1 MWGSHATCAA
11 SRPDRPDPS
20 LTLGMTA
27 DSASFLLRSGSVTEV
42 PPTTQPIGLPGAAIA
57 DGLLE
62 DEALLEVRNLR
73 TSFPGEEGLVHAVD
87 NVSFSVR
94 RGEAVA
100 LVGESGCGKSVTA
113 MSIMRL
119 VASPGRITA
128 GQIRF
133 KGKDLTKISEK
144 QMREIRGNDI
154 AMVFQEPM
162 TSLNPVFKIGAQVS
176 EAIRMHRK
184 VGRREAW
191 KQAGEML
198 ELVSIPDPHKRLDD
212 YPHQLSGGMRQRV
225 MIAMALSCDPELLI
239 ADEPTTALDV
249 TIQAQIMELL
259 AGLQKKLG
267 LAVLLI
273 THDLGV
279 VAESCERVVVM
290 YTGRVVEQA
299 PVETLFSSPA
309 HPYTRGLLKS
319 LPSVSGAVSS
329 TVQAAAIPQTEAEAH
344 SEYAPKPGR
353 LPTIRGMVPP
363 VYDLPPGCKF
373 NPRCPDVMDICL
385 GNEPARMLVAPGH
398 DARCY
403 LHGDEADPER
413 IEN

>member
-1 MWGSHATCAA
+1 M
-11 SRPDRPDPS
+11 
-20 LTLGMTA
+20 
-27 DSASFLLRSGSVTEV
+27 TEV
-42 PPTTQPIGLPGAAIA
+42 PSTTQPVGLPGAAIA
-57 DGLLE
+57 DGVFEE
-62 DEALLEVRNLR
+62 DALLEVRNLR
-73 TSFPGEEGLVHAVD
+73 TSFPSAEGLVHAVD
-87 NVSFSVR
+87 NVSFNVR

-133 KGKDLTKISEK
+133 KGKDLATISERD
-144 QMREIRGNDI
+144 MRDVRGNDI

-162 TSLNPVFKIGAQVS
+162 TSLNPVFKIGAQVA
-176 EAIRMHRK
+176 EAIRIHRK
-184 VGRREAW
+184 VSRKEAW
-191 KQAGEML
+191 KQAGDML

-259 AGLQKKLG
+259 SGLQKKLG

-279 VAESCERVVVM
+279 VAEFCERVIVM
-290 YTGRVVEQA
+290 YTGRVVEHA
-299 PVETLFSSPA
+299 PVRDLFGNPA
-309 HPYTRGLLKS
+309 HPYTRGLLRS
-319 LPSVSGAVSS
+319 LPGVARKEGDPEVRA
-329 TVQAAAIPQTEAEAH
+329 
-344 SEYAPKPGR
+344 GR
-353 LPTIRGMVPP
+353 LPTIAGMVPP
-363 VYDLPPGCKF
+363 IYALPSGCKF
-373 NPRCPDVMDICL
+373 NPRCPDVMPICL
-385 GNEPARMLVAPGH
+385 GNEPARMLVAPKH

-413 IEN
+413 LGDA

>member
-1 MWGSHATCAA
+1 
-11 SRPDRPDPS
+11 
-20 LTLGMTA
+20 
-27 DSASFLLRSGSVTEV
+27 VTEV
-42 PPTTQPIGLPGAAIA
+42 PPTTQPLGLPGAAIA
-57 DGLLE
+57 DGLFE
-62 DEALLEVRNLR
+62 DDALLQVRNLR
-73 TSFPGEEGLVHAVD
+73 TSFPSEDGLVHAVD

-94 RGEAVA
+94 RGEALA

-133 KGKDLTKISEK
+133 KGRDLTAISDRE
-144 QMREIRGNDI
+144 MRDVRGNDI

-162 TSLNPVFKIGAQVS
+162 TSLNPVFKIGSQVA
-176 EAIRMHRK
+176 EAIRLHRK
-184 VGRREAW
+184 VSKKEAW
-191 KQAGEML
+191 KQAGDML
-198 ELVSIPDPHKRLDD
+198 ELVSIPDPHKRLYD

-225 MIAMALSCDPELLI
+225 MIAMALSCDPELLV

-279 VAESCERVVVM
+279 VAEFCERVVVM

-299 PVETLFSSPA
+299 TVRDLFARPA

-319 LPSVSGAVSS
+319 LPTVAKAVDE
-329 TVQAAAIPQTEAEAH
+329 TAART
-344 SEYAPKPGR
+344 GR
-353 LPTIRGMVPP
+353 LPTISGMVPP
-363 VYDLPPGCKF
+363 IYALPPGCKF
-373 NPRCPDVMDICL
+373 NPRCPDVMPICL
-385 GNEPARMLVAPGH
+385 GNEPARMIVGPGH

>member
-1 MWGSHATCAA
+1 MPEA
-11 SRPDRPDPS
+11 RV
-20 LTLGMTA
+20 A
-27 DSASFLLRSGSVTEV
+27 DVDVNPA
-42 PPTTQPIGLPGAAIA
+42 
-57 DGLLE
+57 
-62 DEALLEVRNLR
+62 EALLAVKNLR
-73 TSFPGEEGLVHAVD
+73 TSFFTADGVVHAVD

-119 VASPGRITA
+119 VSPPGKITA
-128 GQIRF
+128 GEVRF
-133 KGKDLTKISEK
+133 KGRDLASLSER
-144 QMREIRGNDI
+144 QMRDVRGNDI

-162 TSLNPVFKIGAQVS
+162 TSLNPVFKIGAQVA
-176 EAIRMHRK
+176 EAIRVHRK
-184 VGRREAW
+184 VSKRDAW
-191 KQAGEML
+191 KQAGAML
-198 ELVSIPDPHKRLDD
+198 ELVAISDPIKRLDD

-259 AGLQKKLG
+259 AGLQKRLG

-279 VAESCERVVVM
+279 VAEFCERVIVM
-290 YTGRVVEQA
+290 YTGRIVEEA
-299 PVETLFSSPA
+299 PVRELFANPA

-319 LPSVSGAVSS
+319 LPSVTKAGKE
-329 TVQAAAIPQTEAEAH
+329 Q
-344 SEYAPKPGR
+344 R
-353 LPTIRGMVPP
+353 LPTIKGMVPSISA
-363 VYDLPPGCKF
+363 LPPGCKF
-373 NPRCPDVMDICL
+373 NPRCPDVMPICL
-385 GNEPARMLVAPGH
+385 GNEPARMIVGEGH

-403 LHGDEADPER
+403 LHGDLADPER
-413 IEN
+413 MV